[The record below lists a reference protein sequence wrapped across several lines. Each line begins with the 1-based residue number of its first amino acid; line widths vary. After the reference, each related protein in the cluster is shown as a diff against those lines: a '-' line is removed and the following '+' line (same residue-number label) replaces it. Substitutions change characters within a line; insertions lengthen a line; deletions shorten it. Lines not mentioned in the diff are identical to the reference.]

1 MKIMKISVIT
11 ATWNSGKTI
20 EDTLKSVL
28 SQNFTNVEHIIKDGG
43 SKDNTLEVCKGY
55 EQKFYSNCG
64 DNSQTIKILTD
75 KDSGIYDAMNQGIKA
90 ATGDVIGILNSDD
103 FYTSNDVLQRV
114 AEEFAKDE
122 RLEAVYGDI
131 HFVKEANLK
140 KCTRYFSSRYF
151 RPWALRFG
159 FMPAH
164 PSFYVRREVYEKYG
178 LYDLDFRTSSDFE
191 MMVRLFAK
199 EKICAKYIN
208 KDFVTMRAG
217 GESTAGIE
225 AKRRVNRDIA
235 GSLKK
240 HGIYSNQLFQSLRY
254 LWRIGEM
261 VYTKIKY

>member
-1 MKIMKISVIT
+1 MKISVIT

-20 EDTLKSVL
+20 GDTLRSVFNQ
-28 SQNFTNVEHIIKDGG
+28 SFTNVEHIIKDGG
-43 SKDNTLEVCKGY
+43 SKDDTLEICKNF
-55 EQKFYSNCG
+55 EQKYYTDG
-64 DNSQTIKILTD
+64 DKGRTINILSD
-75 KDSGIYDAMNQGIKA
+75 KDKGIYDAMNQGVKA

-103 FYTSNDVLQRV
+103 FYTSDDVLARV
-114 AEEFAKDE
+114 AEEFEKNPQ
-122 RLEAVYGDI
+122 LEAVYGDI
-131 HFVKEANLK
+131 HFVKDENLK

-191 MMVRLFAK
+191 MMVRLFVK
-199 EKICAKYIN
+199 EKINAKYIN

-217 GESTAGIE
+217 GESTAGLE
-225 AKRRVNRDIA
+225 AKRKVNRDIA

-240 HGIYSNQLFQSLRY
+240 HGVYSNQFFQSLRY
-254 LWRIGEM
+254 FWRIGEI

>member
-1 MKIMKISVIT
+1 MKISVIT

-20 EDTLKSVL
+20 KDTLISVL
-28 SQNFTNVEHIIKDGG
+28 NQSYTNVEHIIKDGG
-43 SKDNTLEVCKGY
+43 SKDDTLEICKNFERKY
-55 EQKFYSNCG
+55 YTDG
-64 DNSQTIKILTD
+64 DKGRTINILSD
-75 KDSGIYDAMNQGIKA
+75 KDKGIYDAMNQGVKA

-103 FYTSNDVLQRV
+103 FYTSDDVLARV
-114 AEEFAKDE
+114 AEEFEKNPE
-122 RLEAVYGDI
+122 LEAVYGDI
-131 HFVKEANLK
+131 HFVKDENLK

-191 MMVRLFAK
+191 MMVRLFVK
-199 EKICAKYIN
+199 EKIRSKYIN

-217 GESTAGIE
+217 GESTAGLE
-225 AKRRVNRDIA
+225 AKRKVNRDIA

-240 HGIYSNQLFQSLRY
+240 HGVYSNQFFQSLRY
-254 LWRIGEM
+254 FWRIGEI